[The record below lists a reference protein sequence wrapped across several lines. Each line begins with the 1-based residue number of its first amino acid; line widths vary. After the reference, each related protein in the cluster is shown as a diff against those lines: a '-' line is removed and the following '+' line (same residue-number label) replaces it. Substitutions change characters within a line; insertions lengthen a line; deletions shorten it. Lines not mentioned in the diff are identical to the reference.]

1 MDTGFKGAVAI
12 LVVLGG
18 LMLYRMQH
26 PLLAIASDITSS
38 DWDQVVQENHVA
50 GRPSLV
56 IFTTTSCGY
65 CRAMESKVFSRDD
78 VRAELKHYAV
88 YNVDLSAE
96 TEEIH
101 DQAERHGIRCVP
113 TLIRYDAFGRETG
126 RASYMN
132 ADQTMEFLA
141 SGETN

>member
-1 MDTGFKGAVAI
+1 METGFKGAVAI

-26 PLLAIASDITSS
+26 PLNAIAADITSS
-38 DWDQVVQENHVA
+38 DWDKVVQENHVS

-56 IFTTTSCGY
+56 IFTTTNCGY

-88 YNVDLSAE
+88 YSVDLSSE

-101 DQAERHGIRCVP
+101 DQACSHGVNYVP
-113 TLIRYDAFGRETG
+113 VLIRYDAFGRETG

-132 ADQTMEFLA
+132 ADQTMAFLT
-141 SGETN
+141 SGE